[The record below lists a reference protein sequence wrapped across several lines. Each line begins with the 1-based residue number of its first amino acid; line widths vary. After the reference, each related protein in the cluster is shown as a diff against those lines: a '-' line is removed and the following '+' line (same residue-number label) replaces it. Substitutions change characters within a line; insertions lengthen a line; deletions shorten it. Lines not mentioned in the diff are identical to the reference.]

1 MPKKLFLGPLI
12 VDHIIINSHS
22 HVFNR
27 FSLVNQLLIP
37 QCLDQFRNCPLCIH
51 TFPDSRVIYSN
62 RSSVSRRPAQK
73 GVYHCFSFFYSRS
86 ASFIHKHGHNTS
98 HTPFLSDLNKE
109 RYALHPIEQ
118 LISFVPE
125 LFNGCSLMSIFVGRE
140 WVITPFFVQDVTGGA
155 TNDVQDYEV

>member
-1 MPKKLFLGPLI
+1 MQRTRLYCYNLWNFYTMLKNET
-12 VDHIIINSHS
+12 HISYDWS
-22 HVFNR
+22 
-27 FSLVNQLLIP
+27 
-37 QCLDQFRNCPLCIH
+37 H
-51 TFPDSRVIYSN
+51 TFPHGRAIYSN
-62 RSSVSRRPAQK
+62 RLSVSRRPAQK

-98 HTPFLSDLNKE
+98 HRPFLSDLNKE